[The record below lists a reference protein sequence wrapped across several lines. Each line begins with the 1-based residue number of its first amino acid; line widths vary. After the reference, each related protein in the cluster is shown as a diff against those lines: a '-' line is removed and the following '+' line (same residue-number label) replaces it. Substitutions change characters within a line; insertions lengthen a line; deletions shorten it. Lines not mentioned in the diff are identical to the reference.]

1 MRLLALVLACALAV
15 PGCSWFES
23 NAKTA
28 EQALIDCG
36 KQDLGQLVGDQGLTL
51 LGDVAQLI
59 AAGGDGWQD
68 ALSKLAL
75 TVGDDALACAV
86 KAVSTVF
93 ASAPTGQQTTHESEA
108 AMRASSTISKHGWR
122 FVK

>member
-1 MRLLALVLACALAV
+1 MRLLVLALTCALSV

-28 EQALIDCG
+28 EQSLIDCG
-36 KQDLGQLVGDQGLTL
+36 KQDLGQLVGDHGLTL
-51 LGDVAQLI
+51 LGEVAQI
-59 AAGGDGWQD
+59 VAAGGDGWQD
-68 ALSKLAL
+68 ALTKLGT
-75 TVGDDALACAV
+75 TVGNDALACAV

-93 ASAPTGQQTTHESEA
+93 ASAPTGQQTTHESESA
-108 AMRASSTISKHGWR
+108 TRASATITKHGWR